1 MNSSTV
7 EAAPARIGRELI
19 RFKHPDEWQGRAAFR
34 WSLTVTERDLSHFV
48 GGYNLAKDLYQRCG
62 LCHGGKPCNQE
73 HGHGFVVA
81 TREGLETQVGKD
93 CGLRH
98 LGAKFEELER
108 LFTASV
114 RTEDLMRRMRE
125 LTSRQGALLL
135 RAQQA
140 IIDCDRASE
149 AVGEMKH
156 RLGRE
161 LVLADVFKHALAS
174 DGSVYA
180 EVRVSDREY
189 EDTRKRYRR
198 EVFGRIDG
206 IAAATAKSPKA
217 DIQAIVLPLVR
228 SLTAEMLVELTGKK
242 LAAKSKE
249 AGDAERIL
257 IEADAFVA
265 VCRRFTSRRNWESFA
280 LAFEP
285 GRLPTNDRGR
295 RLLRQLIESGT

>member
-1 MNSSTV
+1 MNSITIQS
-7 EAAPARIGRELI
+7 ASSRIDRELI
-19 RFKHPDEWQGRAAFR
+19 RFQYPDEWQERTAFR
-34 WSLTVTERDLSHFV
+34 WALTVTERDLSHFV
-48 GGYNLAKDLYQRCG
+48 GGYNLARELYQRCG

-81 TREGLETQVGKD
+81 TKEGLETQVGKD

-108 LFTASV
+108 SFTAAV
-114 RTEDLMRRMRE
+114 NTEDLMKRMSE
-125 LTSRQGALLL
+125 LIGRQDAMMF

-140 IIDCDRASE
+140 ITDCDRASV
-149 AVGEMKH
+149 AVGEIKH
-156 RLGRE
+156 RIARE
-161 LVLADVFKHALAS
+161 PGLADVFRHAVNS

-198 EVFGRIDG
+198 EIFGRIDG
-206 IAAATAKSPKA
+206 IGAATAKSPKA

-228 SLTAEMLVELTGKK
+228 SLTPDMLRNLTSKS

-249 AGDAERIL
+249 AGDAERVL
-257 IEADAFVA
+257 VEADAFVA
-265 VCRRFTSRRNWESFA
+265 LCRRFTARRNWESFA

-285 GRLPTNDRGR
+285 GRLATNDRGR
-295 RLLRQLIESGT
+295 RLLKQVADLAT